1 MNIKICF
8 EYKSNYKFHNEEKN
22 FLTLKILGSPSKR
35 EKKKLSINIEIY
47 IELKS
52 NYKSHDVDNLFIL
65 I

>member
-22 FLTLKILGSPSKR
+22 FLTLKILSSPSKR
-35 EKKKLSINIEIY
+35 KKKLSINIEIC

-52 NYKSHDVDNLFIL
+52 NYKSHAVDN
-65 I
+65 